1 MKLQMKPRDRKALI
15 LLVLALVIYTG
26 ANTFVL
32 PAYDRISAAKDVAA
46 DKENQVRRYR
56 RAELRKGQ
64 YADLLRTTADR
75 VTQSESVVI
84 TAPNLSLVS
93 AEFQSLVE
101 DAAKK
106 VGLVVGQRTVGTPKA
121 VNEFYAELPI
131 TISFESTPGQLV
143 SFLSEIRSVPRF
155 ITINSL
161 QVSPTEAVMDPPKGV
176 AVSKNVRAS
185 MTLYSLV
192 PAATIKTEN
201 GKK

>member
-1 MKLQMKPRDRKALI
+1 MKPRDRKALI
-15 LLVLALVIYTG
+15 LLGLALVIYVV
-26 ANTFVL
+26 ANTIVL
-32 PAYDRISAAKDVAA
+32 PAYDRIAAAKDLAA

-75 VTQSESVVI
+75 VTKSESVVI

-101 DAAKK
+101 DAANK
-106 VGLVVGQRTVGTPKA
+106 VGLVVGQRTIGAAKPI
-121 VNEFYAELPI
+121 NEFYAELPI

-143 SFLSEIRSVPRF
+143 SFLNEIRNVPRF
-155 ITINSL
+155 ITVNSL
-161 QVSPTEAVMDPPKGV
+161 QISPTDAVVDPPKGM
-176 AVSKNVRAS
+176 AVSKNIRAS
-185 MTLYSLV
+185 MTLYSLI
-192 PAATIKTEN
+192 PATTVTTEK

>member
-1 MKLQMKPRDRKALI
+1 MKPRDRKALI
-15 LLVLALVIYTG
+15 LLVLALAIYAGT
-26 ANTFVL
+26 NTFVL
-32 PAYDRISAAKDVAA
+32 PAYDRIANAKDVAA
-46 DKENQVRRYR
+46 DKENLVRRYR

-64 YADLLRTTADR
+64 YADLMKTAADR
-75 VTQSESVVI
+75 VTQSETVVI

-121 VNEFYAELPI
+121 LNDFYAELPL

-143 SFLSEIRSVPRF
+143 SFLNEIRNIPRF
-155 ITINSL
+155 MTINSL
-161 QVSPTEAVMDPPKGV
+161 QVSPTDFVVDPPKGM
-176 AVSKNVRAS
+176 AVSKNIRVS

-192 PAATIKTEN
+192 PAAPIKPEN